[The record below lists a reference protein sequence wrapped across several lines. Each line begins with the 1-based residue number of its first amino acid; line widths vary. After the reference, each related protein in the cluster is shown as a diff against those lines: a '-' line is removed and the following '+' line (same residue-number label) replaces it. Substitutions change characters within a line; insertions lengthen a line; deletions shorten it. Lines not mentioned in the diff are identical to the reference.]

1 MKQKSVQS
9 AAMGPSLLVGTRT
22 ANDREDVPGSPSSSG
37 HRGRIAVR
45 SQGTIFLL
53 DPDEV
58 LVVKAHR
65 NCVIL
70 QRLSDSKML
79 PVSISVM
86 AEKLKSYGF
95 IRIHR
100 STLVNT
106 FYVEA
111 VQPLRTGEY
120 RLSVKGGREYI
131 ATRTYRTALGG
142 LAELWIGLDPFTGE
156 PCHSPPR
163 QEDDG
168 NQNPSAAPVA

>member
-9 AAMGPSLLVGTRT
+9 PAMGPCLSAGKRT
-22 ANDREDVPGSPSSSG
+22 ADDREDVRAFSLPSG

-53 DPDEV
+53 DADEV
-58 LVVKAHR
+58 LAVEAQR

-70 QRLSDSKML
+70 QRQTDSKML
-79 PVSISVM
+79 RVSISVM

-100 STLVNT
+100 STLVNS

-111 VQPLRTGEY
+111 IRPLLTGEC

-131 ATRTYRTALGG
+131 ATRTYRTALRG
-142 LAELWIGLDPFTGE
+142 LADLWIGLDPFTGR
-156 PCHSPPR
+156 PCASPASRR
-163 QEDDG
+163 Q
-168 NQNPSAAPVA
+168 